1 MHTQFVR
8 RLNEQ
13 SDTFVFRDRLVHI
26 AHFAYEIGKR
36 DFAKT
41 CRSLTFLDFRKAQNG
56 GDDRKRLIDSLYR
69 FVCNHLQLL
78 KCLGAGATA
87 LKRKPRTREW
97 RAQVIGFVGAH
108 ACKRVDES
116 FHLVEHAVDY
126 HRKCGEGIVGLPMRE
141 SFTQVSGDDALYPL
155 LDLNDTLTG
164 TSAQRDTDRKA
175 KKHSGNQTK
184 RHRRTND
191 ARDLLHFID
200 IPPNHQHV
208 AVRQTS
214 CDQAN
219 RLFLPI
225 TFVSPVDYSALYRV
239 IDLKIGWQAFQ
250 VTRNP
255 ATTRTKQSSE

>member
-97 RAQVIGFVGAH
+97 RAQVMRYVVAH

-141 SFTQVSGDDALYPL
+141 SFAQVSGDDALYPL
-155 LDLNDTLTG
+155 IDLNDTLTG
-164 TSAQRDTDRKA
+164 TSAQSDTDRKA
-175 KKHSGNQTK
+175 EKHSGNQTK

-191 ARDLLHFID
+191 ARNLLHFID
-200 IPPNHQHV
+200 ITPYHQHV

-225 TFVSPVDYSALYRV
+225 TFVYPVDYSALYRV
-239 IDLKIGWQAFQ
+239 IDLMIGWQAFQ
-250 VTRNP
+250 VIRHP

>member
-56 GDDRKRLIDSLYR
+56 GDDRKRLIDCLYR

-78 KCLGAGATA
+78 KRLGAGATA
-87 LKRKPRTREW
+87 LKRQPRTGEW
-97 RAQVIGFVGAH
+97 RAQVMRYVIAD
-108 ACKRVDES
+108 ACKRADES
-116 FHLVEHAVDY
+116 FHLIEHGIDD
-126 HRKCGEGIVGLPMRE
+126 HRECGEGIVGLLTRE
-141 SFTQVSGDDALYPL
+141 SLTQVAGDDALNPYV
-155 LDLNDTLTG
+155 DLNDTSPDTR
-164 TSAQRDTDRKA
+164 AQRHTNRNA

-184 RHRRTND
+184 RQRLTND
-191 ARDLLHFID
+191 ARDRTNFID
-200 IPPNHQHV
+200 ISPDHQHV

-214 CDQAN
+214 RDQAN
-219 RLFLPI
+219 RLSLPT
-225 TFVSPVDYSALYRV
+225 TFVYPVDHSALHR
-239 IDLKIGWQAFQ
+239 IIGLEIGWEAFQ
-250 VTRNP
+250 VTHDL
-255 ATTRTKQSSE
+255 AAV